1 MVLAQRD
8 VQGGRQW
15 ADMILAVVEESEFYI
30 MYVAKW
36 LIYYLDLVDTGA
48 ESIGQRQEKGVHVDS
63 LLELMEVP
71 LWGGY

>member
-1 MVLAQRD
+1 
-8 VQGGRQW
+8 
-15 ADMILAVVEESEFYI
+15 MILAVVEESEFYI

-71 LWGGY
+71 L